1 MKDFNYLIQNFF
13 THKDFLAPA
22 NQIPGTMFTPL
33 HFVFAAVILSL
44 VILACVLATKRK
56 HLLKKIYII
65 LWAAVSIIEVIKI
78 TYESTTGKTI
88 GVDLQWVLPL
98 YPCSL
103 YMYAMPFAIW
113 GKGNIKWAA
122 CGYVCT
128 IALMGGAINFAY
140 PMTVL
145 PFYSC
150 ISFIG
155 MHTFLYHGVL
165 LFTAVTMLSTGYHTF
180 SGVTKWW
187 QIFLASIPALI
198 FSIPANIV
206 SYAVDADYMFFRGNS
221 AFLPLIFGDVPDV
234 ITTIIIYVLYII
246 VPAAFY
252 LPSYIAHKR
261 KERREKVVKK
271 TA

>member
-33 HFVFAAVILSL
+33 HFVFAAVLLLL

-65 LWAAVSIIEVIKI
+65 LWAAVSIVEVIKI

-88 GVDLQWVLPL
+88 GVDLKWVLPL

-103 YMYAMPFAIW
+103 YMYVMPFAIW
-113 GKGNIKWAA
+113 GKGKVKWAA

-128 IALMGGAINFAY
+128 IALMGGAINFVY

-155 MHTFLYHGVL
+155 VHTFLYHGIL

-180 SGVTKWW
+180 RGVTKWW

-221 AFLPLIFGDVPDV
+221 ALLPAIFGGISDGW
-234 ITTIIIYVLYII
+234 TTVIIYVLYII

-252 LPSYIAHKR
+252 LPSFIAYKR
-261 KERREKVVKK
+261 KERIEKDVKK
-271 TA
+271 RA